1 MEVEIV
7 KLDNYGR
14 GIAYINDKICFI
26 ENVLPE
32 EMVKINI
39 IKEKKKYLEGEVVE
53 YIKLSNKRIKEE
65 CPYSK
70 ICGGCNLN
78 HLSLKDENIFKEQ
91 KVKEIINKFTDI
103 NSNLIESIKYSDR
116 NNYRNKITLHGKNNK
131 LGLYKKNT
139 NEIIEIDKCLLVDNR
154 INEVISLLKKINN
167 GIKEVTIKVS
177 NNSKELMINIIGDV
191 KDTKELLEIS
201 DVLIINNKYLTPKKE
216 IISKIGDKSYYV
228 GINSFFQ
235 VNKYLTKELYD
246 EVLSI
251 VKNNNYNNVLDLYCG
266 TGTIGVYIS
275 EYCNKIIGIDYNES
289 NINDANKNKE
299 LNNCHNIEFICDKVE
314 NRVNSFKDIDLVIV
328 DPPRAGLDK
337 KTRAYLKDINPKK
350 IIYISCDPVT
360 LSRDLKELNTNYN
373 IKKIIPFNMF
383 SRTYHCETIAVL
395 ERK

>member
-78 HLSLKDENIFKEQ
+78 HLSLKDENVFKEN
-91 KVKEIINKFTDI
+91 KIKEIINKFTDI
-103 NSNLIESIKYSDR
+103 NSNLIENIKYSDR

-154 INEVISLLKKINN
+154 INDVIPLLKKINN

-216 IISKIGDKSYYV
+216 IISKIVDKLYYV
-228 GINSFFQ
+228 LIN
-235 VNKYLTKELYD
+235 
-246 EVLSI
+246 
-251 VKNNNYNNVLDLYCG
+251 
-266 TGTIGVYIS
+266 YI
-275 EYCNKIIGIDYNES
+275 
-289 NINDANKNKE
+289 
-299 LNNCHNIEFICDKVE
+299 F
-314 NRVNSFKDIDLVIV
+314 
-328 DPPRAGLDK
+328 
-337 KTRAYLKDINPKK
+337 
-350 IIYISCDPVT
+350 
-360 LSRDLKELNTNYN
+360 
-373 IKKIIPFNMF
+373 
-383 SRTYHCETIAVL
+383 
-395 ERK
+395 

>member
-78 HLSLKDENIFKEQ
+78 HLSLKDENVFKEN
-91 KVKEIINKFTDI
+91 KIKEIINKFTDI
-103 NSNLIESIKYSDR
+103 NSNLIENIKYSDR

-154 INEVISLLKKINN
+154 INDVIPLLKKINN